1 MRTWGDPDGSK
12 KKRDTLCNS
21 FIFSPYCPTIL
32 SFVLISPV
40 FLLSLQCIKKCC
52 IYCIYFHAYTGIW
65 SHDLVLLYVLQKYLV
80 AIPYLFATIHPNT
93 PNIPLSLQC
102 LFLCVKDFEY
112 SWSSVS
118 ALWFFLVPD
127 SRALVMTT
135 LNIYV
140 VWLWMVWKGKS
151 DSLTT
156 NTHITHTTLRHR
168 HTYSPLEGCHY
179 ECVLPCK
186 CTFQLCHYD
195 YMIWTHMGN
204 ITETEHIT
212 KITTEEKHFYS
223 C

>member
-21 FIFSPYCPTIL
+21 FIFSP
-32 SFVLISPV
+32 
-40 FLLSLQCIKKCC
+40 LLSHNSLFCSHFSHFPLINLQCIKMSV
-52 IYCIYFHAYTGIW
+52 YDFFHAYTGIW
-65 SHDLVLLYVLQKYLV
+65 SHDLVLLYVLQKNLV

-118 ALWFFLVPD
+118 ALWFFLVPA
-127 SRALVMTT
+127 SRAPVMTT

-168 HTYSPLEGCHY
+168 HTYHHWRDATTSAFYHANAHFSY
-179 ECVLPCK
+179 A
-186 CTFQLCHYD
+186 T
-195 YMIWTHMGN
+195 MTTWS
-204 ITETEHIT
+204 EHIWET
-212 KITTEEKHFYS
+212 LPRQNILLK
-223 C
+223 